1 MKVKV
6 AQLCPTLCD
15 PTDYTV
21 HGILQARIL
30 EWVAFPFSRGSSQ
43 PRDRI
48 QVSCIAGRFFT
59 GWATREARMLTQIRL
74 VSTFFTSCSY
84 HFVLVLV
91 MVRTLTH
98 YTHSCFHVHKIA
110 VSMLYIRLPELIYLT
125 NKSLY
130 LLPLPHSPWK
140 PQFYSLF
147 LWVHCF

>member
-1 MKVKV
+1 MHI
-6 AQLCPTLCD
+6 
-15 PTDYTV
+15 YTEYIHTFIFIYFKNIKAYV
-21 HGILQARIL
+21 FMVISIL
-30 EWVAFPFSRGSSQ
+30 FPPALLRYNWYITFYKFRYIMWWF
-43 PRDRI
+43 D
-48 QVSCIAGRFFT
+48 T
-59 GWATREARMLTQIRL
+59 HMLTQIRL

-84 HFVLVLV
+84 HFVLALV